1 MNFDMDVN
9 HVTYKSYTY
18 FFWLDVHII
27 VPQWASLCP
36 NHTDVASIGMIDAQ
50 FWPVVV
56 YLYEA

>member
-9 HVTYKSYTY
+9 HVTCKSY
-18 FFWLDVHII
+18 I
-27 VPQWASLCP
+27 ASDWMSISSCHNEPDLCP

-56 YLYEA
+56 YLYKA